1 MLYYFSFDIFNV
13 LNCIYI
19 ATLLSNFIFDGA
31 RADLTKGISLNPA
44 FQVTHSFSLGS
55 QVAPPNYSFGAV
67 YADSKVNIFKLI
79 ILFLLTQLFI
89 QSFLQGAVD
98 HTGTLTGRANQ
109 SFGGLGTGKVQ
120 AQVSNF

>member
-67 YADSKVNIFKLI
+67 YADSKVNIFKLK
-79 ILFLLTQLFI
+79 ILFF
-89 QSFLQGAVD
+89 
-98 HTGTLTGRANQ
+98 
-109 SFGGLGTGKVQ
+109 
-120 AQVSNF
+120 